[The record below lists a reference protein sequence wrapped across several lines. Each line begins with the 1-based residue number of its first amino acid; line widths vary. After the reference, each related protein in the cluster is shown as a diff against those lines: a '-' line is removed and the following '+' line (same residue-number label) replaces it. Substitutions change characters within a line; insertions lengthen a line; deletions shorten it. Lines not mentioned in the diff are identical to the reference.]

1 MKIQEFLDKIELS
14 EYEKNLCLKVY
25 KDLEKTEKQ
34 WELELKNKVSF
45 SKKNSIENN
54 FSISNNKEEEVVEE
68 INPNDSKEEKIEKLK
83 NKIKNK
89 KNNK

>member
-1 MKIQEFLDKIELS
+1 MKIQEFLDKIEVS

-25 KDLEKTEKQ
+25 KDSEKTEKQ

>member
-45 SKKNSIENN
+45 SKKNCIENN